1 MKKNNKKGFTL
12 VELVIVIAVIAILS
26 AVLIPTFG
34 NVIQRANETQRQQDA
49 MTAYQSFLVD
59 HAEDPVIGNKACI
72 LFVGESV
79 NGNTI
84 SDVNYAYVMENGSL
98 AEVKGT
104 AGNTVFDQ
112 VKSNVGAG
120 NSETIEALNA
130 VETSGIA
137 AKTAYKL
144 NKDGM
149 YIVFAA

>member
-59 HAEDPVIGNKACI
+59 HAEDPVIGNKAYI
-72 LFVGESV
+72 LFNVELS
-79 NGNTI
+79 GNELNTFK
-84 SDVNYAYVMENGSL
+84 YAYVCENGELKDAGITSFGDL
-98 AEVKGT
+98 WSGVKATADDTSGT
-104 AGNTVFDQ
+104 IA
-112 VKSNVGAG
+112 
-120 NSETIEALNA
+120 ALNE
-130 VETSGIA
+130 VGEDGIA